1 MNSDHST
8 LALSLSWLGM
18 IASWLSLSH
27 LLAVSTL
34 VFTILQIVIAVRKL
48 RREARLEKLQAILL
62 KPESSI

>member
-1 MNSDHST
+1 MNNDNSS
-8 LALSLSWLGM
+8 LALTLSWVGM

-48 RREARLEKLQAILL
+48 RREARLERLQAKLL
-62 KPESSI
+62 QPESSL